1 MNFAL
6 FATLLILGNYIIE
19 QNKLI
24 TKKGD
29 WLMKKVQKHL
39 DGITKI
45 KDYND
50 KYFVV
55 YNEKDMLSFVTKD
68 NVRICTCR
76 LLVSFI

>member
-1 MNFAL
+1 
-6 FATLLILGNYIIE
+6 
-19 QNKLI
+19 
-24 TKKGD
+24 
-29 WLMKKVQKHL
+29 MKKVQKHL